1 MENDMGL
8 KIATIL
14 RQQKMRQKD
23 LAARTGIT
31 ESAISKYIS
40 GKMTPRADTLTRIAA
55 ALHTSSDYLI
65 GVGTGDTVEAVAADV
80 VQVRCGRW
88 EHTCTAADRYLECL
102 KCSVCG
108 LEDTKGYYFSYCPNC
123 GAKMNV

>member
-31 ESAISKYIS
+31 DSAISKYIS

-88 EHTCTAADRYLECL
+88 
-102 KCSVCG
+102 
-108 LEDTKGYYFSYCPNC
+108 
-123 GAKMNV
+123 